1 MTVKGGSHCVSPKG
15 MASST
20 SVRPIPDAFYRKEE
34 RERERDQSNYPINK

>member
-20 SVRPIPDAFYRKEE
+20 SVRPIPDAFYRKEGE
-34 RERERDQSNYPINK
+34 RKGERSIKLPNQ